1 MVNFDQIETT
11 VDSIDL
17 IDLISP
23 EYMPKLKIV
32 TISDDSISSPL
43 LGKAVA
49 RYCPD
54 QISIHI
60 ELYSRQ
66 PWNNLPNWLSLFVT
80 RFKVDGR
87 DLDPDHY
94 AVIQS
99 FTNLVELDL
108 AKCTV
113 NQSTGVDFSWL
124 PSSTQNLSC
133 PLIVLKR
140 CENTQAQRTALQNVN
155 FLKVDANEVSKD
167 YQETVTL
174 PFTNLHALHIV
185 DDFLDSRQY
194 GDQTL
199 SRELITTNP
208 SLVFLQLSTHRGDFI
223 KFYLPYVKKL
233 RYLSVAFLVTV
244 LEDTV
249 ESESRQFLKLIFQE
263 APLLET
269 LAISVKCFR
278 VLSYPYMKE
287 MAAKSPLQSVI
298 LDVPSM
304 EGWTQE
310 EVLENYWHDF
320 HDDAYFSVR
329 DFCTQVEDL
338 RFIKKYRSFSHS
350 KIGVRYI
357 YVDMD
362 LLRTLLNKF
371 SIMPKLK

>member
-1 MVNFDQIETT
+1 MKFDLPETAIEP
-11 VDSIDL
+11 IEL
-17 IDLISP
+17 IELISP
-23 EYMPKLKIV
+23 EYMPSLKIV
-32 TISDDSISSPL
+32 TVSDDSIMSPL
-43 LGKAVA
+43 LGKAIE
-49 RYCPD
+49 RYPPD
-54 QISIHI
+54 QISIHV

-66 PWNNLPNWLSLFVT
+66 PWNNLPGWLSSFVT

-87 DLDPDHY
+87 DLDPEHY

-99 FTNLVELDL
+99 FSKLVDLNL
-108 AKCTV
+108 AKCTD
-113 NQSTGVDFSWL
+113 NQTTPFDFSWL

-133 PLIVLKR
+133 PLIILKR
-140 CENTQAQRTALQNVN
+140 CENTQVQRKALQNVN
-155 FLKVDANEVSKD
+155 FLTVNANEISKD
-167 YQETVTL
+167 EQETMTL

-208 SLVFLQLSTHRGDFI
+208 NLVFLQVSTHRGDFMT
-223 KFYLPYVKKL
+223 FYLPYIKKL
-233 RYLSVAFLVTV
+233 RYLSVAFLVPV

-269 LAISVKCFR
+269 LSISVRCFR

-287 MAAKSPLQSVI
+287 MALKSPLQSVL
-298 LDVPSM
+298 LDVPTI
-304 EGWTQE
+304 EGWTQD
-310 EVLENYWHDF
+310 EVLENYWHEF
-320 HDDAYFSVR
+320 NDDAHFSVH

-338 RFIKKYRSFSHS
+338 RFIQKYRSYSHS

-357 YVDMD
+357 YVDMN

-371 SIMPKLK
+371 NLIPEVK